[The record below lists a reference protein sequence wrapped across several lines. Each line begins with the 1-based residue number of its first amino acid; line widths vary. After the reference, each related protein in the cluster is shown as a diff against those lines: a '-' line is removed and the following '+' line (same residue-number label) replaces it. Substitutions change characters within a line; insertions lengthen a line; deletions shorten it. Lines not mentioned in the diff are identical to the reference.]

1 MSLPGKNAL
10 TNAFISALLAW
21 TLGLGV
27 MWTPLWHA
35 METPVFDALTVATAP
50 KRSVLPIAIVG
61 IDEASFT
68 QLGKRWPWSREM
80 HARLIDRLAQA
91 GASVIAFD
99 IVLAERGEDGGDQA
113 MAQAISRAGNVVL
126 SADHTYTETAS
137 TKQWIW
143 VDPIIEFTSAGAV
156 SGLATTPL
164 DPDDRVRTFPQY
176 DDAFWRQAIRA
187 LIKSRPGSVPE
198 PYVAPGA
205 MLRHLGPTH
214 TFPYFSYHQVLNGD
228 LSIAPDAFADQLVLV
243 GFDLRTSPEAG
254 RQRDLFATPFIGTS
268 RLYTPGVELQ
278 ATLIE
283 NALMGQAIEPVPM
296 WQNMA
301 LLTVAL
307 LLAWPALV
315 YWSPVRS
322 VLLVGSIGAAVVA
335 LSVWLFVSYNLWLT
349 TTAPVLSLGLAFIST
364 GTGSYWIERR
374 RATQIRSAFEKYV
387 SSEVVGDI
395 VAHPE
400 RLTLGGERR
409 ELTLLFSDL
418 AGFTSMSEKLSPEAV
433 ADVINLYLNE
443 ATKIIMSHGGTV
455 DKFIGDAVMAFWGAP
470 LADPQHA
477 LHGTRAAIAMQ
488 QMMDRLQPQFKAF
501 GSDELKLRIGLHSGP
516 AVVGNMGSDL
526 RFTYTALGDTVNL
539 AARLEGVNKAYGTR
553 ILLTGDTATQFGPA
567 VTLRPVDRVRVKGK
581 DIPVDIF
588 TPCDD
593 PALIEATQHALDAYR
608 AQDWP
613 RATEAW
619 ATVRKLCPDDTVAA
633 VFEARIAQ
641 VSQLDKQA
649 SWDGSVALD
658 KL

>member
-1 MSLPGKNAL
+1 MPLPGKNSL
-10 TNAFISALLAW
+10 TNALISVLLAW
-21 TLGLGV
+21 TLGLAV

-35 METPVFDALTVATAP
+35 MEVPVFDALTVATAP

-80 HARLIDRLAQA
+80 HARLIDRLVQG

-99 IVLAERGEDGGDQA
+99 VVLSEHGEDGGDQM
-113 MAQAISRAGNVVL
+113 MAQAIARAGNVVL
-126 SADHTYTETAS
+126 SADHTYTETAN
-137 TKQWIW
+137 TKQWIR
-143 VDPIIEFTSAGAV
+143 VDPIIEFTSAGAL

-164 DPDDRVRTFPQY
+164 DPDDRVRTFPQH
-176 DDAFWRQAIRA
+176 DDAFWRQAIRT
-187 LIKSRPGSVPE
+187 LIKARPGSMPE
-198 PYVAPGA
+198 PYVAPDA

-214 TFPYFSYHQVLNGD
+214 TFPYFSYYQVLNGD
-228 LSIAPDAFADQLVLV
+228 PSIPADAFVDQMVLV

-283 NALMGQAIEPVPM
+283 NAVMGQAIEPVSR
-296 WQNMA
+296 WQSTA
-301 LLTVAL
+301 LLTLVL

-322 VLLVGSIGAAVVA
+322 AVLIGAIGAAVVV
-335 LSVWLFVSYNLWLT
+335 LSAWLFVSHNLWLT
-349 TTAPVLSLGLAFIST
+349 TTTPVLSLGLTFIIT
-364 GTGSYWIERR
+364 GTGSYWVERR

-387 SSEVVGDI
+387 SSDVVGDI

-443 ATKIIMSHGGTV
+443 ATKIIMNHGGTV

-553 ILLTGDTATQFGPA
+553 ILLTSDTALALAPG
-567 VTLRPVDRVRVKGK
+567 VRLRPVDRVRVKGK

-593 PALIEATQHALDAYR
+593 PALIDATQQALNAYH
-608 AQDWP
+608 AQDWQL
-613 RATEAW
+613 ATQAW
-619 ATVRKLCPDDTVAA
+619 AAVRKLQPDDTVAA

-641 VSQLDKQA
+641 LSQLVKQA
-649 SWDGSVALD
+649 DWDGSVALD

>member
-137 TKQWIW
+137 TKQWIR

-228 LSIAPDAFADQLVLV
+228 PSIAPDAFADQLVLV

-488 QMMDRLQPQFKAF
+488 EMMDRLQPQFKAF

-567 VTLRPVDRVRVKGK
+567 VALRPVDRVRVKGK